1 MEYTIATSNG
11 AVGGS
16 PDRVEAITCLVGV
29 SPRCFS
35 RTLNLAGLPFVGL
48 SWFWHVGFHLRAHA
62 RFPVHRDL
70 IAVFTRAVVALAS
83 FGFHVPSIC
92 VKRTYGMF
100 RNHA

>member
-35 RTLNLAGLPFVGL
+35 RILDIAGLPFVGL

-70 IAVFTRAVVALAS
+70 IAVVHAGSGGTRIFWISCTINL
-83 FGFHVPSIC
+83 
-92 VKRTYGMF
+92 R
-100 RNHA
+100 